1 LTLATEAALAL
12 ETEATD
18 ATDAAETDARETEAA
33 AAAAELDEIIDW
45 TEATE
50 AAETEL
56 TLSTDADATLATEL
70 TEATDWTLALEAA
83 GLMPKRAGDWH
94 CRLTQTRPAAQV
106 ASSPGATLYVV
117 AQVPPLAMP
126 PVLDEGEKQA
136 FHMQNEPPRPV
147 EAWQSL
153 LLLHE

>member
-1 LTLATEAALAL
+1 
-12 ETEATD
+12 
-18 ATDAAETDARETEAA
+18 
-33 AAAAELDEIIDW
+33 
-45 TEATE
+45 
-50 AAETEL
+50 
-56 TLSTDADATLATEL
+56 
-70 TEATDWTLALEAA
+70 
-83 GLMPKRAGDWH
+83 MPNRAGDWH

-126 PVLDEGEKQA
+126 PELDEGEKQA

-153 LLLHE
+153 LLLHESAGDQRVRLGCEDAQRPHAPFCGMLPSLHSFAAAEAEAA